1 MKNQNDNFFFGT
13 EKDEMNIDEYV
24 ERINNISKYYFS
36 RCEKYKKR
44 FYICCFTR
52 IIASALIPIIS
63 LGSEIS
69 ASTITVSVLAGII
82 TVSESYVNVTHA
94 YEKWTKYRATCN
106 SLWIEMRYFAMKAGR
121 YADEKT
127 RVSEFVNRC
136 ESLMIEETNEWK
148 VYIEKAKDM
157 K

>member
-69 ASTITVSVLAGII
+69 ASTITVSVLAGIQR
-82 TVSESYVNVTHA
+82 TY
-94 YEKWTKYRATCN
+94 
-106 SLWIEMRYFAMKAGR
+106 
-121 YADEKT
+121 
-127 RVSEFVNRC
+127 
-136 ESLMIEETNEWK
+136 
-148 VYIEKAKDM
+148 
-157 K
+157 

>member
-1 MKNQNDNFFFGT
+1 MPHGLKQGS
-13 EKDEMNIDEYV
+13 
-24 ERINNISKYYFS
+24 INNISKYYFS

-82 TVSESYVNVTHA
+82 TVSESYVNVTQA